1 MFDPTIDTK
10 DYISIVVTH
19 ECNRNCPFCID
30 RNRGKVE
37 FIMLSDVKKALRFAK
52 EKNIK
57 DILLVG
63 GEPTLHKDIVQIAKI
78 CQKEGLNVVLTSNFD
93 NLEKIYE
100 LDPYVDSFNMS
111 WYGQSLPDFSRINHA
126 DLTLSALIY
135 KGQLDTKEK
144 LDAFIDEY
152 EHYPIDLK
160 FSTLS
165 IGNEFAKLNQK
176 VDYLDRLPGDHMLL
190 FKEILGQR
198 YRGYIIKRYD
208 RIMNPFAEQSY
219 KCHTD
224 GSISKSW

>member
-1 MFDPTIDTK
+1 M
-10 DYISIVVTH
+10 
-19 ECNRNCPFCID
+19 
-30 RNRGKVE
+30 
-37 FIMLSDVKKALRFAK
+37 
-52 EKNIK
+52 
-57 DILLVG
+57 LVG
-63 GEPTLHKDIVQIAKI
+63 GEPTLHRDIVTIAKR
-78 CQKEGLNVVLTSNFD
+78 CHEEGLTVILTSNFD
-93 NLEKIYE
+93 DLNKIYE
-100 LDPYVDSFNMS
+100 LDPYIDSFNMS
-111 WYGQSLPDFSRINHA
+111 WYGQQLPDFSRINHA

-165 IGNEFAKLNQK
+165 ISNEFAKLNQK
-176 VDYLDRLPGDHMLL
+176 VDYLDRLPGERMVL

-208 RIMNPFAEQSY
+208 RIINPFAEQSY

-224 GSISKSW
+224 GSISKLW